1 MAKYLDKDGLQEF
14 AEGLAEIFALKGE
27 SSGGTGLNDAAKEAL
42 LECLSHVAWTDEY
55 GQDYVDALEDAL
67 YSEVYTVK
75 NKLTKVSTTNSST
88 YAKADSSYV
97 ATLTAD
103 SDYLTYVK
111 ITMGGVDITSQV
123 YTPTA

>member
-1 MAKYLDKDGLQEF
+1 MAKYLDKDGLELF
-14 AEGLAEIFALKGE
+14 AVGLTEIFALKGE
-27 SSGGTGLNDAAKEAL
+27 SSGGGLNDAAKEAL
-42 LECLSHVAWTDEY
+42 LACLEHVAWTDEH

-67 YSEVYTVK
+67 YSEFYTVK
-75 NKLTKVSTTNSST
+75 NKLTNVSTTNSST

-111 ITMGGVDITSQV
+111 VTMGGVDITSQV